1 MSKTITDLQKEFQV
15 KNGIIQNPGKFEG
28 EPLSTPFYYDL
39 MLNGE
44 GEFIDIELSD
54 RVQFP
59 NIPEDKQ
66 IAFVTETDQGFAK
79 IEFLDAEEQEEIN
92 EFETSL
98 DEEMLDEEI

>member
-1 MSKTITDLQKEFQV
+1 MSKTITDLQKEFKV

-44 GEFIDIELSD
+44 GEFIDIEPSD

-59 NIPEDKQ
+59 NIPDNKA
-66 IAFVTETDQGFAK
+66 IAYVTETDQGFVT
-79 IEFLDAEEQEEIN
+79 IEFLDADDQDLLNLYI
-92 EFETSL
+92 
-98 DEEMLDEEI
+98 DEEF